1 MMHLP
6 RGIPVRQKVDPARIN
21 LPEAM
26 QKLRKAKFSG
36 YLRFDAPQG
45 VGVILFQ
52 DGQLSSA
59 IFMPP
64 EKRQHLIAYDA
75 ISRIFEVSIQGE
87 ASLNIDRLSSDL
99 ILALHALFHG
109 RLQKT
114 GLALDQLDVAAE
126 LQRIKDEGLTVC
138 LRVYA
143 GERTSLI
150 FYDHGHALG
159 FFHNGTAEL
168 QTTADISTSVAAN
181 PGARLDILEIR
192 GLDEIVLADL
202 MSSADLSPIWAR
214 ARKKQME
221 QRDKQEELQIRAREQ
236 MQEKQ
241 REQLLM
247 RYKTIAGTHIGKF
260 GATQVDKAFAAVGQ
274 ELKPEQLERFY
285 RELRKLARLVVG
297 PTKIDAM
304 IDDMKKEHAKN
315 SSFHCKS

>member
-1 MMHLP
+1 MMMHLP
-6 RGIPVRQKVDPARIN
+6 RGIPVRQNVNPARIN

-26 QKLRKAKFSG
+26 QKLRKSEFTG
-36 YLRFDAPQG
+36 CLRFDAPQG

-52 DGQLSSA
+52 SGQLSSA
-59 IFMPP
+59 IFMPT

-87 ASLNIDRLSSDL
+87 AHLTIDRLSADL

-114 GLALDQLDVAAE
+114 GLALDQLNVTAE
-126 LQRIKDEGLTVC
+126 LLRIKDEGLTVC

-159 FFHNGTAEL
+159 FFHDGTAEL
-168 QTTADISTSVAAN
+168 QTTADISTSVAAQ

-202 MSSADLSPIWAR
+202 MSSADLRPIWAR
-214 ARKKQME
+214 ARKKLME
-221 QRDKQEELQIRAREQ
+221 QRDKREELEIRSREQ
-236 MQEKQ
+236 QQEKQ
-241 REQLLM
+241 REQLLL

-260 GATQVDKAFAAVGQ
+260 GATQVDKAFASVGQ
-274 ELKPEQLERFY
+274 ELKPEQLEHFY
-285 RELRKLARLVVG
+285 RELNQLARLVVG
-297 PTKIDAM
+297 QAKINVM
-304 IDDMKKEHAKN
+304 IDEMKKEYAKI
-315 SSFHCKS
+315 K